1 MNPDALHL
9 TITLSTEDL
18 EDLLTGKRDEFNWS
32 LVSREGTSVETRI
45 YKSEFDAEVS
55 EGQ

>member
-1 MNPDALHL
+1 MNPDAQHL

-18 EDLLTGKRDEFNWS
+18 EDLLSGKRDEFNWS

-45 YKSEFDAEVS
+45 YKSEFDVEVAEL
-55 EGQ
+55 